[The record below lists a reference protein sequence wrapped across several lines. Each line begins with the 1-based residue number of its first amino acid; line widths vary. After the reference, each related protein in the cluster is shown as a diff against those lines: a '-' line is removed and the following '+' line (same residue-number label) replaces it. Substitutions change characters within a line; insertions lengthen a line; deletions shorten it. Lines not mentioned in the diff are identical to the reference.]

1 MDILP
6 FIITAKEIKY
16 VGINSNQG
24 NDGHVPQNYLWV
36 NLTSADKS
44 FTKMPKNK
52 LEERKNLQKKK
63 KKVAFKQDDHMQKNN
78 VSP

>member
-1 MDILP
+1 
-6 FIITAKEIKY
+6 
-16 VGINSNQG
+16 
-24 NDGHVPQNYLWV
+24 LWV